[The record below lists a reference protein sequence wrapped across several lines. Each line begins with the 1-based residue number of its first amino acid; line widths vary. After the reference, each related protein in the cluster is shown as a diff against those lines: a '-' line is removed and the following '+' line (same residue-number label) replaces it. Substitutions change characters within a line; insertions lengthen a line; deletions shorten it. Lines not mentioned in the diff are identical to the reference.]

1 MPIEQ
6 PIAEKTPV
14 NMMPIADALRTV
26 QRPKFLGITFDD
38 AMHYFFRGNATI
50 SILVL
55 FLIIVFLFKEGGEYF
70 GQNKDN
76 LTIYRQA
83 GLEFVDLV
91 RSRVDDHR
99 SLERFLGDIRIQEF
113 KNQNEDLSKLAA
125 FDASVERFSV
135 AIEGHQAFLSNYS
148 EIAKELKE
156 KFKVGQDLEIA
167 KINYQKEGKFEESA
181 KIVIPVIDFESE
193 TKVYRDS
200 IVQFK
205 GLNESFQTEI
215 ESILSSFPPMPSL
228 ALQPRLEK
236 FCSLVKIHQENVRKL
251 EEEATQWD
259 WQKPV
264 TWGESFT
271 SFIFGR
277 NWLTASFWQDWYGII
292 PLFVGSLMI
301 AVTAIM
307 IAVPFA
313 IGAAIYVNQVA
324 SRHEQNII
332 KPYIEF
338 VSAVPSVVWGF
349 FGIAVVG
356 QLIRAFSEQGMVAWI
371 PFFPIS
377 ERLNIATASCLLAI
391 MAIPTI
397 FSLAEDA
404 IQNVPNAYTESSLAL
419 GATKFQTIWII
430 MIPSALSGIV
440 SAIILGLGRVIGETM
455 VVLLCSGGRI
465 KIPDFSTGLGVIFQP
480 VHTMTGIIAQEMG
493 EVVNGSI
500 HYRALFMVGI
510 VLFFISLALNYAAQ
524 QVVKR
529 YKISIG

>member
-1 MPIEQ
+1 MSIEEPISKNA
-6 PIAEKTPV
+6 PRVK
-14 NMMPIADALRTV
+14 MPIADALRSI
-26 QRPKFLGITFDD
+26 QRPKFMGITFDD
-38 AMHYFFRGNATI
+38 AMHYFFRGNATV

-55 FLIIVFLFKEGGEYF
+55 FLIILFLFKEGGEFF
-70 GQNKDN
+70 GQNTQN
-76 LTIYRQA
+76 LEIYRKA
-83 GLEFVDLV
+83 GLEYVDIV

-113 KNQNEDLSKLAA
+113 KNQNENAEALAA
-125 FDASVERFSV
+125 FDASVERFSA
-135 AIEGHQAFLSNYS
+135 AIDGYQGFVS
-148 EIAKELKE
+148 EYADIAKELKE
-156 KFKVGQDLEIA
+156 KYKVGLDLEVA
-167 KINYQKEGKFEESA
+167 KKNFQKEGKFEESS
-181 KIVIPVIDFESE
+181 KIEIPVVDFEAE

-200 IVQFK
+200 LTQFK
-205 GLNESFQTEI
+205 ALNETYQAEVQ
-215 ESILSSFPPMPSL
+215 SIVDSFPPMPT
-228 ALQPRLEK
+228 AELQPRLDK
-236 FCSLVKIHQENVRKL
+236 FRDLVKIQRDNVAKL
-251 EEEATQWD
+251 EGDLLLWD
-259 WQKPV
+259 WKKPV
-264 TWGESFT
+264 GWSESFT
-271 SFIFGR
+271 SFVFGR
-277 NWLTASFWQDWYGII
+277 NWLTASFWQDWYGIV

-301 AVTAIM
+301 AVTAIL

-324 SRHEQNII
+324 SAREQNII

-356 QLIRAFSEQGMVAWI
+356 QLIRTFSEQGVVSWV

-404 IQNVPNAYTESSLAL
+404 IQNVPKAYTESSLAL

-465 KIPDFSTGLGVIFQP
+465 KIPDFSSGLGALFQP